1 MRHHSGI
8 AESRKRN
15 FAPRRVIARK
25 TLAATARTVTISPQ
39 DAARI
44 TLFTGRA
51 TSIPS
56 NSHRFSRDKPMETQ
70 DIFQTLKDT
79 LVEQFELDPA
89 KITPEARLYED
100 LDLDSI
106 DAVDM
111 IIKLQELTGCKVSP
125 EDFKEVRTVGD
136 VERVIGKL
144 LAARG

>member
-1 MRHHSGI
+1 
-8 AESRKRN
+8 
-15 FAPRRVIARK
+15 
-25 TLAATARTVTISPQ
+25 
-39 DAARI
+39 
-44 TLFTGRA
+44 
-51 TSIPS
+51 
-56 NSHRFSRDKPMETQ
+56 METQ

-89 KITPEARLYED
+89 KITPDARLYED

-111 IIKLQELTGCKVSP
+111 VIKLQEMTGTKVSP

-136 VERVIGKL
+136 VQRVIEKL